1 MGMLETNER
10 KLKALQRERDNLVEL
25 LDDIF
30 DTGHIMKDTFLEA
43 EVIALRILKA
53 LQQDTQ
59 QDTSDPDMKI
69 EIQVKGLSHH
79 MESYLIDKIITCIV
93 DDFGVDREDVLID
106 GNEVRP
112 DDTEV

>member
-1 MGMLETNER
+1 MGIETNEH
-10 KLKALQRERDNLVEL
+10 KLKALRHDSENLAEL

-30 DTGHIMKDTFLEA
+30 DTGHVMDDVFRAA

-79 MESYLIDKIITCIV
+79 MESYLIDNIITCIV

>member
-53 LQQDTQ
+53 LQQDT
-59 QDTSDPDMKI
+59 SDPDMKI

-112 DDTEV
+112 DDDD